1 MIKSETLSKWSKFE
15 KRKGSCSVKA
25 TVHLADLASQDAIT
39 AAASPWGNATSLVV
53 LEEMIKYE
61 IKAHPKQSF
70 PEISL

>member
-1 MIKSETLSKWSKFE
+1 M
-15 KRKGSCSVKA
+15 
-25 TVHLADLASQDAIT
+25 HLADLASQDAST